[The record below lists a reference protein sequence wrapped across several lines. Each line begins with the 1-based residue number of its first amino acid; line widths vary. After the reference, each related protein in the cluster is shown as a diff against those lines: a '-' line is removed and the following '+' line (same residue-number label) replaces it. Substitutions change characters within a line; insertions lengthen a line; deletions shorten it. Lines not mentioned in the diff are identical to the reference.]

1 MVLHYLTQWTV
12 KNKKNKKIMSEET
25 ETNDGTM
32 SGLKKTIIGGL
43 TTLITAG
50 GVWVSTQLFGGHSDD
65 EEKTK
70 TEVAAP
76 AAAPAAAPVVINLS
90 NNNTNQQKQQ
100 GGGTN
105 TVIKERVVEK
115 AAPAPAKPKTEEEP
129 W

>member
-1 MVLHYLTQWTV
+1 MRKMVLHYLTQWTV
-12 KNKKNKKIMSEET
+12 NNKNKIKIMSEET
-25 ETNDGTM
+25 QEHNDGTM

-50 GVWVSTQLFGGHSDD
+50 GVWVSTHLFGGQSED
-65 EEKTK
+65 EEKPK

-76 AAAPAAAPVVINLS
+76 AAPVVINLS
-90 NNNTNQQKQQ
+90 NNNTNQQKQ
-100 GGGTN
+100 GGTN

-115 AAPAPAKPKTEEEP
+115 SAPAPATKPKTEEEP

>member
-1 MVLHYLTQWTV
+1 
-12 KNKKNKKIMSEET
+12 MSEET
-25 ETNDGTM
+25 QEHNDGTM

-50 GVWVSTQLFGGHSDD
+50 GVWVSTHLFGGQSED
-65 EEKTK
+65 EEKPK

-76 AAAPAAAPVVINLS
+76 AAPVVINLS
-90 NNNTNQQKQQ
+90 NNNTNQQKQ
-100 GGGTN
+100 GGTN

-115 AAPAPAKPKTEEEP
+115 SAPAPAAKPKTEEEP

>member
-1 MVLHYLTQWTV
+1 
-12 KNKKNKKIMSEET
+12 MSEET

-32 SGLKKTIIGGL
+32 SGLKKTIIGGI

-50 GVWVSTQLFGGHSDD
+50 GVWLSTQLFGGHSDD

-76 AAAPAAAPVVINLS
+76 APIVVNVA
-90 NNNTNQQKQQ
+90 NNNTNQQKQG
-100 GGGTN
+100 GGGT
-105 TVIKERVVEK
+105 TIIREKTVEK
-115 AAPAPAKPKTEEEP
+115 AAPAALPAKPKEEDP

>member
-1 MVLHYLTQWTV
+1 VN
-12 KNKKNKKIMSEET
+12 NKKNKKIMSEET

-32 SGLKKTIIGGL
+32 SGLKKTIIGGI

-76 AAAPAAAPVVINLS
+76 AAAPIVVNVA
-90 NNNTNQQKQQ
+90 NNNTNQQKQG
-100 GGGTN
+100 GGGT
-105 TVIKERVVEK
+105 TIIREKTVEK
-115 AAPAPAKPKTEEEP
+115 AAPAATPAKPKEEDP

>member
-1 MVLHYLTQWTV
+1 VN
-12 KNKKNKKIMSEET
+12 NKKKIKIMSEET

-32 SGLKKTIIGGL
+32 SGLKKTIIGGI

-76 AAAPAAAPVVINLS
+76 AAGPVVINLS
-90 NNNTNQQKQQ
+90 NNNTNQQKQG
-100 GGGTN
+100 GGGT
-105 TVIKERVVEK
+105 TTIIKEKTVEK
-115 AAPAPAKPKTEEEP
+115 AAPAPAAKPKTEEEP

>member
-1 MVLHYLTQWTV
+1 
-12 KNKKNKKIMSEET
+12 MSEET
-25 ETNDGTM
+25 ETNDGTW
-32 SGLKKTIIGGL
+32 SGLKKTLIAGL

-50 GVWVSTQLFGGHSDD
+50 GVWISTQLFGGSSED
-65 EEKTK
+65 EEKPK

-76 AAAPAAAPVVINLS
+76 APVVINLS

-100 GGGTN
+100 QSSGTN

-115 AAPAPAKPKTEEEP
+115 AAPAAVEKPKTEEEP

>member
-1 MVLHYLTQWTV
+1 MLHYLTQWTV
-12 KNKKNKKIMSEET
+12 NNKNKIKIMSEET
-25 ETNDGTM
+25 QEHNDGTM

-76 AAAPAAAPVVINLS
+76 APIVVNVA
-90 NNNTNQQKQQ
+90 NNNTNQQKQG
-100 GGGTN
+100 GGGT
-105 TVIKERVVEK
+105 TIIREKTVEK
-115 AAPAPAKPKTEEEP
+115 AAPAPAAKAKTEEEP

>member
-1 MVLHYLTQWTV
+1 
-12 KNKKNKKIMSEET
+12 MSEET
-25 ETNDGTM
+25 QDHNDGSW

-50 GVWVSTQLFGGHSDD
+50 GVWVSTQLFGGQSED
-65 EEKTK
+65 EEKPK

-76 AAAPAAAPVVINLS
+76 APVIVNLT

-100 GGGTN
+100 GGGT
-105 TVIKERVVEK
+105 TTIIKEKTVEK
-115 AAPAPAKPKTEEEP
+115 AAPAPAKPKEEEP

>member
-1 MVLHYLTQWTV
+1 
-12 KNKKNKKIMSEET
+12 MSEET
-25 ETNDGTM
+25 QEHNDGTM

-50 GVWVSTQLFGGHSDD
+50 GVWVSTHLFGGESKD

-76 AAAPAAAPVVINLS
+76 AAAAPVVINLS
-90 NNNTNQQKQQ
+90 NNNTNQQKQ

-105 TVIKERVVEK
+105 TIIKERVVEK
-115 AAPAPAKPKTEEEP
+115 ATPAPAPKPKTEEDP